1 MKKFKFRQEAA
12 LKYRA
17 HLEHLAKLKVAK
29 VQADLA
35 RSENQIAIYKDNFS
49 QSAKH
54 LAKRAQT
61 GLDAYHYHMHTAYL
75 QGIENSIQAETQNK
89 QQLFNILRQRQQEL
103 ARKMTDKKAIEK
115 LKERK
120 RAEYNEMVRRT
131 EQKELDDLTAMKQA
145 GRKTG

>member
-17 HLEHLAKLKVAK
+17 HLEHLAKLRVAK
-29 VQADLA
+29 AQTDIA
-35 RSENQIAIYKDNFS
+35 RSEKQIAIYRDNFS

-54 LAKRAQT
+54 LTKRALA
-61 GLDAYHYHMHTAYL
+61 GLDAYHYHMHAAYL
-75 QGIENSIQAETQNK
+75 QGIDNSIQAETRNK

-103 ARKMTDKKAIEK
+103 ARKMTDKKALEK

-120 RAEYNEMVRRT
+120 KAEYYEMVRRA
-131 EQKELDDLTAMKQA
+131 EQKELDDLTAVKQA
-145 GRKTG
+145 GRMTG